1 MKKVIKRMGL
11 LLPVLLVVFAL
22 LPSVASAEG
31 NEASVTAGET
41 VTPYATFLEAVSAA
55 NASEGST
62 LTLLQDVTVDST
74 VEITSADLTLDLNG
88 FQIFETIGYSVENP
102 ILRVASGAKLTVTD
116 MSNAQTGEIGKYYDY
131 HDNNTCPGIGN
142 NGTLILDGGTVT
154 GYYGIRNTGTLI
166 LNGGLI
172 RCSSQGTSERG
183 VQSISGVVIGYA
195 AATIDNG
202 ILAQNTT
209 VEFYGTQV
217 RDVDLEGGSIYA
229 EDCDFRRGKSHLNF
243 SANNTDVEL
252 HNCKIGCLIAMSLT
266 NCTTELT
273 GCTVEGGEIFSE
285 GCMGIHGGSFTAYN
299 CSIRTNDK
307 GRNTFT
313 ISDGATVS
321 VYGATFTNGIQIG
334 GGVLKDVLPEG
345 WDYTDKDGNP
355 ITFAD
360 TDTKTAD
367 NETYYIHQQK
377 VATVTDADGN
387 TTRYLTLADAVAA
400 AQTLPGSTVK
410 PLENIELDSMIEIT
424 SGTFTLD
431 LNGYTVEYGAD
442 AAEFNGAIEFKADEV
457 SLTIKDSSSTGEG
470 RIKGPHYAVKLPDN
484 YRNCYLQIDG
494 GSFEGEKIGSLF
506 VTASKTVI
514 NDGRFEGKTV
524 AVLVG
529 SLSNVTINGGY
540 FVGEENTFSAVQ
552 NSGETPAVITLYG
565 GIFEDGINMYCSW
578 MDLNDLPGRCYFYVD
593 AQGNKVIPND
603 GDMENSQVYTLRKF
617 VEATVTV
624 GDETTEYPYLSEALA
639 AAEANPG
646 SVLKLQK
653 DFDLSAPVEITT
665 GGFTFDMNGYTLSAG
680 EQDAIQVAEN
690 ASLTLLDTADEPG
703 SLGSVNNAGSLRLEN
718 VSGSD
723 LVSSGEVTFSGT
735 VALPEGV
742 VLTGGAQLKL
752 DGLVGTDTYT
762 VELQDADDNF
772 ATGEFAFAADGS
784 ALGKTD
790 AARFA
795 STCAPGY
802 VVATNADGKLEIV
815 LVTVE
820 IMAGVIWEDSENAD
834 GIRPESVAVAVQRDG
849 QTVAMMNISEGTDV
863 FVLAKFDGET
873 EIAYTLAFPD
883 VEGYEKKVDG
893 NAVTYTHVPAPTQ
906 PPATN
911 GSANTADFAMPGLWA
926 MAMLAGIMGAV
937 AVCKRKEI

>member
-229 EDCDFRRGKSHLNF
+229 EDCDFRRGKSHQNF

-334 GGVLKDVLPEG
+334 GGVLNDILPEG

-367 NETYYIHQQK
+367 NETYYIQQQK

-431 LNGYTVEYGAD
+431 LNGCEVSIDEENGDYAIRVAGSNVGLVIQDSSDTGTGTLMARTPIEMHNTIENGKLRIDSGNFVGTLYGA
-442 AAEFNGAIEFKADEV
+442 AI
-457 SLTIKDSSSTGEG
+457 I
-470 RIKGPHYAVKLPDN
+470 
-484 YRNCYLQIDG
+484 G
-494 GSFEGEKIGSLF
+494 G
-506 VTASKTVI
+506 
-514 NDGRFEGKTV
+514 
-524 AVLVG
+524 
-529 SLSNVTINGGY
+529 NVTINGG
-540 FVGEENTFSAVQ
+540 TFSGGNNALQPASKAEISIHGGFFFGGERDFFLIQ
-552 NSGETPAVITLYG
+552 NSNIDHQTVTLYG

-718 VSGSD
+718 VSGSN
-723 LVSSGEVTFSGT
+723 LVSSGDVTLSGT

>member
-1 MKKVIKRMGL
+1 MKKIIKRLGL
-11 LLPVLLVVFAL
+11 LLPVLLMVLVL
-22 LPSVASAEG
+22 LPGMASAEG
-31 NEASVTAGET
+31 NEASVTVGET

-55 NASEGST
+55 NASQGST
-62 LTLLQDVTVDST
+62 LTLLQDVTVGST

-88 FQIFETIGYSVENP
+88 FQIFETIGYSENP

-116 MSNAQTGEIGKYYDY
+116 LSDAQTGEIGKYYDY
-131 HDNNTCPGIGN
+131 QDNNTCPGIGN
-142 NGTLILDGGTVT
+142 NGTLVLDGGTVT
-154 GYYGIRNTGTLI
+154 GYYGIYNTGTLI
-166 LNGGLI
+166 LNGGLV

-202 ILAQNTT
+202 ILAQNAT
-209 VEFYGTQV
+209 VEFYGTQIK
-217 RDVDLEGGSIYA
+217 DVDLEGGSIYA

-243 SANNTDVEL
+243 SANNAEIEL
-252 HNCKIGCLIAMSLT
+252 KNCKIGCLIAMSLT

-273 GCTVEGGEIFSE
+273 NCIVEGGEIFSE
-285 GCMGIHGGSFTAYN
+285 GCMGVHGGSFTAYN
-299 CSIRTNDK
+299 CSIQTNDK
-307 GRNTFT
+307 SRNTFT

-321 VYGATFTNGIQIG
+321 IYGATFTNGIQIA
-334 GGVLKDVLPEG
+334 GGVLNDILPEG
-345 WDYTDKDGNP
+345 WEFADKDGNS
-355 ITFAD
+355 ITFA
-360 TDTKTAD
+360 TDDVKTSD
-367 NETYYIHQQK
+367 YETYYIQQRK
-377 VATVTDADGN
+377 VASVTDADGN
-387 TTRYLTLADAVAA
+387 TTRYITLADAVAA
-400 AQTLPGSTVK
+400 AQTMPGSTVK
-410 PLENIELDSMIEIT
+410 PLEDIELDSKIGIT

-431 LNGYTVEYGAD
+431 LNGY
-442 AAEFNGAIEFKADEV
+442 EV
-457 SLTIKDSSSTGEG
+457 SLEEEIDVYVVFIGGSNVDLLIKDSSDAGTGALVG
-470 RIKGPHYAVKLPDN
+470 RTAILVDN
-484 YRNCYLQIDG
+484 AIENGRLQIDSGNFVGTVDAAALFG
-494 GSFEGEKIGSLF
+494 GKI
-506 VTASKTVI
+506 
-514 NDGRFEGKTV
+514 
-524 AVLVG
+524 
-529 SLSNVTINGGY
+529 TINGGTFTGDRNALQPCSGAEISIYGGY
-540 FVGEENTFSAVQ
+540 FAGGEEEFWIVQ
-552 NSGETPAVITLYG
+552 NSVIDHQTVTLYG
-565 GIFEDGINMYCSW
+565 GIFEDGISMSCSW

-593 AQGNKVIPND
+593 AQGNKVLPND
-603 GDMENSQVYTLRKF
+603 GDMENAQVYTVRKF

-735 VALPEGV
+735 VALPEGI

-752 DGLVGTDTYT
+752 DGLAGTDTYT

-784 ALGKTD
+784 TLGETD